1 MDLSCGENMQN
12 SGNNSGS
19 GRMVDMC
26 VAGPDRALDRDPR
39 LILNLLTLE
48 RAHALHTDYF
58 QTVQIDI
65 QPFMRKVVTTWML
78 EVCEEQQCEEQVFPL
93 AVSYMDRFLAQRAI
107 SRQQL
112 QLLAV
117 TAMLLASKF
126 RQCHPLSV
134 DLLCAYTD
142 NSVYPH
148 EVRQW
153 EVMLLQRLNWQLSI
167 ATAFDFVEPFLARV
181 PWGRT
186 NPLVRTHALTLTSVC
201 YTETEFLLVPPS
213 LIAAACI
220 TAAARGLRVRMSV
233 SDMCALTR
241 TPAAAAEL
249 VARHVE
255 RVLARETQPQ
265 EPRARHALPYKQSAP
280 DLTQLPDTPTDVQ
293 DVRF

>member
-1 MDLSCGENMQN
+1 MDLSCGENLQN
-12 SGNNSGS
+12 SGNSSN
-19 GRMVDMC
+19 GRSVDMC

-39 LILNLLTLE
+39 LLHNLLTLE

-58 QTVQIDI
+58 EHVQIDI
-65 QPFMRKVVTTWML
+65 QPFMRKIVTTWML

-112 QLLAV
+112 QLLGV

-142 NSVYPH
+142 NSVLPD

-186 NPLVRTHALTLTSVC
+186 NPLVRTHALTLISVC

-213 LIAAACI
+213 LIAVACI

-233 SDMCALTR
+233 GELCALTR
-241 TPAAAAEL
+241 APAAAAEL

-255 RVLARETQPQ
+255 RVLARATQPP
-265 EPRARHALPYKQSAP
+265 EPRARPAP
-280 DLTQLPDTPTDVQ
+280 PAKAPATDTTQLQVTPTDVQ
-293 DVRF
+293 DIHF